1 MLPSST
7 EGLRI
12 AVKTTDQCFQNF
24 HFYSVLGQPNEGESC
39 SSLCC
44 LQSWEKKTFCL
55 YVSQRLFCSLPRV
68 AHQFSHLRTLCSK
81 WPSFAAGTTHSSGW
95 VSAVRVSSSEIKQL
109 RIKQLL
115 KGEGQFL
122 GAALKKAEEEQ
133 RGSSAHWS
141 RLHTSPL
148 LSYEKSCLTTASW
161 DQSMNKAGKSPVKMG
176 GGFKCFSVR
185 KRSSLCSVSC
195 NLPKR
200 LLFLVPPA
208 VPFLTL
214 HSPSWA

>member
-1 MLPSST
+1 MLSELS
-7 EGLRI
+7 
-12 AVKTTDQCFQNF
+12 F
-24 HFYSVLGQPNEGESC
+24 
-39 SSLCC
+39 
-44 LQSWEKKTFCL
+44 
-55 YVSQRLFCSLPRV
+55 LFCSWTTKWRWELFSSLLLTELRKKKPSAYMSHKDCS
-68 AHQFSHLRTLCSK
+68 AHCPGLHINFHISE
-81 WPSFAAGTTHSSGW
+81 PSAANGHPSLLAQPTPLAGSVQSGFP
-95 VSAVRVSSSEIKQL
+95 SSEIKQL

-133 RGSSAHWS
+133 RGSSVHWS

>member
-1 MLPSST
+1 MKV
-7 EGLRI
+7 R
-12 AVKTTDQCFQNF
+12 AVFLFVAYRAEK
-24 HFYSVLGQPNEGESC
+24 
-39 SSLCC
+39 
-44 LQSWEKKTFCL
+44 KKTFCL

-68 AHQFSHLRTLCSK
+68 AHHFSHLRTLCCK

-185 KRSSLCSVSC
+185 KHSSLCSVSC